1 VLQRACDSSA
11 QTERWRGELAAQ
23 ERLQQTRMNV
33 SVMDDDQM
41 RMVVVVMKACV
52 RWANDARLE
61 LVCSL
66 LGQLL
71 LKVERHDSRAT
82 CCTPDSTSTQ
92 THTPNESA
100 LTLNFNLSLIRDC
113 TKLQQNTTMR
123 GCCTTA
129 CIASHSTLRQH
140 ASMHALKLIILCIHV
155 RQYQG
160 NALQNTATTT
170 TSYDSMLSHHE
181 QARFHTWQRRWSQHL

>member
-1 VLQRACDSSA
+1 VLQRACDGCA
-11 QTERWRGELAAQ
+11 QPSGGEVSWPPQ

-33 SVMDDDQM
+33 SVMMMTMMM

-71 LKVERHDSRAT
+71 FKVERHDSRAT

-92 THTPNESA
+92 THTP
-100 LTLNFNLSLIRDC
+100 
-113 TKLQQNTTMR
+113 Q
-123 GCCTTA
+123 
-129 CIASHSTLRQH
+129 
-140 ASMHALKLIILCIHV
+140 
-155 RQYQG
+155 
-160 NALQNTATTT
+160 
-170 TSYDSMLSHHE
+170 
-181 QARFHTWQRRWSQHL
+181 